1 MDNLFYSRDEED
13 DDVENVRKINLDE
26 LYDKKKEK
34 DLQKLQ
40 TFNRIL
46 NRIHEKIKMTSRQKL
61 NSSFCWY
68 VVPEVMLGYVNYDR
82 AMCISYVLAKLEEND
97 FQVRYTHPNL
107 IFISWGHYIPTYV
120 RNEFKKKTGIE
131 IDESGD
137 LVPNDDADEGEASK
151 NPFSKNGN
159 GSGSGSRGGNNS
171 SSAVGGMK
179 ANMNTLLYKNG
190 KTANPALAEVAVKKK
205 EYTPINSYKPTG
217 KFIYNESLFQHI
229 QNKTGE
235 S

>member
-13 DDVENVRKINLDE
+13 EDVDNVRKINLDD

-40 TFNRIL
+40 LFNRIL
-46 NRIHEKIKMTSRQKL
+46 NRIHEKIKMTSRQKT

-68 VVPEVMLGYVNYDR
+68 VVPEVMLGCVNYDR

-120 RNEFKKKTGIE
+120 RTEFKKKTGIA
-131 IDESGD
+131 IDEHGNRKDENMSDGTDGGGGIRLITNSGS
-137 LVPNDDADEGEASK
+137 NE
-151 NPFSKNGN
+151 NGN
-159 GSGSGSRGGNNS
+159 LDHALLNRNKSMTTTTGATGLGSN
-171 SSAVGGMK
+171 V
-179 ANMNTLLYKNG
+179 
-190 KTANPALAEVAVKKK
+190 VIKK
-205 EYTPINSYKPTG
+205 EYKPITSYKPTG
-217 KFIYNESLFQHI
+217 NLVYSNDFLKKIDERINS
-229 QNKTGE
+229 
-235 S
+235 